1 MTRILY
7 VEDEAD
13 LRTTVVEVLEEEG
26 FETASAC
33 NGAEGLAAAD
43 VFRPDIVITDWLM
56 PVMTGIDMIRCLRAE
71 GSRFAKTPVIMVSAH
86 ASQGEIDQALS
97 MGACCYMTKPFDFD
111 ALLDRIEAFMSR
123 KAEFRPEGCG
133 CGTAEIASAE
143 GD

>member
-43 VFRPDIVITDWLM
+43 VFRP
-56 PVMTGIDMIRCLRAE
+56 
-71 GSRFAKTPVIMVSAH
+71 
-86 ASQGEIDQALS
+86 
-97 MGACCYMTKPFDFD
+97 
-111 ALLDRIEAFMSR
+111 
-123 KAEFRPEGCG
+123 
-133 CGTAEIASAE
+133 
-143 GD
+143 